1 MKIPVTENKVRRV
14 KMNGMFVK
22 FGRFSLTAQYVL
34 LTTAMLIILLISF
47 TITDSIV
54 QNIIEKKAED
64 SASKILLQ
72 VEDKILTFY
81 SDIDAISAALL
92 YSPTIQKL
100 ISNDD
105 SLERILMDK
114 DIDAVFSNTVML
126 NEDIKG
132 IQIYNNKGDKVAGI
146 GEDASVT
153 FFKRKISNTEYSGL
167 LKVNRPLSESR
178 YSITIPIFKLDNN
191 VLYDNIGTCVF
202 VMDTR
207 NFADILDNSLIVENA
222 KLLLLD
228 QMGNIITSE
237 GVIANRTPDLKEME
251 KSNNYIIQKMNLSR
265 TSWSL
270 ISIIPK
276 HDLFQDMN
284 ILKRLNLVAY
294 IIMLGLMSLFLLIF
308 FIRILKPVRELIVFM
323 KAYPKKSG
331 VKRFDVGDNSEIG
344 VLALHL
350 NKMLDDIELLSS
362 EVQQTQKKM
371 YEIEL
376 ARKQME
382 VASYRNQINPH
393 FLYNTLECIRA
404 IALYR
409 NADEIAEI
417 TASLSNM
424 FRYAVKG
431 NDFVTVADEVSHV
444 QEYAKIIEF
453 RFNGRIRIEL
463 EVQEDILAERM
474 IKMLLQP
481 IVENAVFHGLERKL
495 GKGKVAIRIL
505 KLDENKMQALIT
517 DNGFGMEEAKLQEV
531 RTLLR
536 ESGIQTHS
544 EQDKSESIGIQN
556 IYRRLKL
563 FYEDNGNMA
572 IESSM
577 NEGTTVI
584 MTFPILKKKA
594 NRGLRQNV

>member
-1 MKIPVTENKVRRV
+1 
-14 KMNGMFVK
+14 
-22 FGRFSLTAQYVL
+22 
-34 LTTAMLIILLISF
+34 
-47 TITDSIV
+47 
-54 QNIIEKKAED
+54 
-64 SASKILLQ
+64 
-72 VEDKILTFY
+72 
-81 SDIDAISAALL
+81 
-92 YSPTIQKL
+92 
-100 ISNDD
+100 
-105 SLERILMDK
+105 
-114 DIDAVFSNTVML
+114 
-126 NEDIKG
+126 
-132 IQIYNNKGDKVAGI
+132 
-146 GEDASVT
+146 
-153 FFKRKISNTEYSGL
+153 
-167 LKVNRPLSESR
+167 
-178 YSITIPIFKLDNN
+178 
-191 VLYDNIGTCVF
+191 
-202 VMDTR
+202 
-207 NFADILDNSLIVENA
+207 
-222 KLLLLD
+222 
-228 QMGNIITSE
+228 
-237 GVIANRTPDLKEME
+237 
-251 KSNNYIIQKMNLSR
+251 
-265 TSWSL
+265 
-270 ISIIPK
+270 
-276 HDLFQDMN
+276 
-284 ILKRLNLVAY
+284 
-294 IIMLGLMSLFLLIF
+294 
-308 FIRILKPVRELIVFM
+308 M

>member
-1 MKIPVTENKVRRV
+1 
-14 KMNGMFVK
+14 MNDMFVK
-22 FGRFSLTAQYVL
+22 FGRFSLTTQYVI
-34 LTTAMLIILLISF
+34 LTTAMLVILLISF

-54 QNIIEKKAED
+54 QHIIEKKAED

-72 VEDKILTFY
+72 VEDKILTYY
-81 SDIDAISAALL
+81 SDLDAISAALL

-100 ISNDD
+100 ISNDNR
-105 SLERILMDK
+105 LERILMDK

-146 GEDASVT
+146 GEDANVT
-153 FFKRKISNTEYSGL
+153 FFKISNTEYSGL
-167 LKVNRPLSESR
+167 LKVNRHLSESR

-237 GVIANRTPDLKEME
+237 GVIANSTPNLKELE
-251 KSNNYIIQKMNLSR
+251 KSNNYIIQKMILSR

-284 ILKRLNLVAY
+284 ILKRLNIAAY

-331 VKRFDVGDNSEIG
+331 VKRFNVGDNSEIG
-344 VLALHL
+344 VLALNL
-350 NKMLDDIELLSS
+350 NKMLDDIEHLSS
-362 EVQQTQKKM
+362 EVQQTQKRM

-404 IALYR
+404 IALYH
-409 NADEIAEI
+409 NVDEIVEI

-424 FRYAVKG
+424 FRYVVKG

-453 RFNGRIRIEL
+453 RFNGRIRIEI
-463 EVQEDILAERM
+463 EVQEDILAECM
-474 IKMLLQP
+474 IKMLFQP

-505 KLDENKMQALIT
+505 KLEEYKMQALIT
-517 DNGFGMEEAKLQEV
+517 DNGLGMEEAKLQEV
-531 RTLLR
+531 RTLLC
-536 ESGIQTHS
+536 ESGILTHS
-544 EQDKSESIGIQN
+544 EQDKSDSIGIQN

-563 FYEDNGNMA
+563 FYEEDGNMA
-572 IESSM
+572 IESIM
-577 NEGTTVI
+577 NEGTTVVI
-584 MTFPILKKKA
+584 TFPITKKKTD
-594 NRGLRQNV
+594 RGGSTVCIMS

>member
-1 MKIPVTENKVRRV
+1 
-14 KMNGMFVK
+14 MNGMFVK
-22 FGRFSLTAQYVL
+22 FGSFSLTKQFVI

-64 SASKILLQ
+64 SASKILLH
-72 VEDKILTFY
+72 VEDNILTFY
-81 SDIDAISAALL
+81 SDLDAISAALL

-105 SLERILMDK
+105 VLERILMDK
-114 DIDAVFSNTVML
+114 DIDSVFSNTVML

-146 GEDASVT
+146 GEDAAEAV
-153 FFKRKISNTEYSGL
+153 FKQKMSNTEYSGL
-167 LKVNRPLSESR
+167 LKGNGHLSESR
-178 YSITIPIFKLDNN
+178 YSITIPIFKLENN

-207 NFADILDNSLIVENA
+207 NFEDILNNSLIVENA

-228 QMGNIITSE
+228 QKGNIITRE
-237 GVIANRTPDLKEME
+237 GVIANSTLNIKEWE
-251 KSNNYIIQKMNLSR
+251 ENNNYIIQKINLSR

-284 ILKRLNLVAY
+284 IIKRLNIAAY

-323 KAYPKKSG
+323 KAYPKKSD
-331 VKRFDVGDNSEIG
+331 VKRFNVVDNSEIG
-344 VLALHL
+344 VLALNL
-350 NKMLDDIELLSS
+350 NKMLDDIEHLSS
-362 EVQQTQKKM
+362 EVQQTLKRM

-376 ARKQME
+376 MRKQME

-404 IALYR
+404 IALYH
-409 NADEIAEI
+409 NVDEIVEI
-417 TASLSNM
+417 SASMSNM

-431 NDFVTVADEVSHV
+431 NDFVTVADEVLHV

-453 RFNGRIRIEL
+453 RFNGRIHIEI
-463 EVQEDILAERM
+463 EVQEDILAECM

-505 KLDENKMQALIT
+505 KMDENGIKALIT
-517 DNGFGMEEAKLQEV
+517 DNGYGMEEDKLQEV
-531 RTLLR
+531 RTLLC
-536 ESGIQTHS
+536 ESEIQTHS
-544 EQDKSESIGIQN
+544 EQDKSDSIGIHN

-563 FYEDNGNMA
+563 FYEEDGNMA
-572 IESSM
+572 IESIM

-584 MTFPILKKKA
+584 ITFPIIKKKT
-594 NRGLRQNV
+594 GIEDRQNV